1 MGWFIAVGLLALA
14 GGSFYGGYKYGA
26 RLNSYLLSKIRIVKG
41 AF

>member
-14 GGSFYGGYKYGA
+14 GGSFYAGTKYGPA
-26 RLNSYLLSKIRIVKG
+26 LVSMLRKAKG